1 MQMVIKGIHKRWFP
15 GVVFALIFFG
25 LCWLYGYDS
34 TFFNP
39 PQSVHTWRQTNGLSM
54 TQMYFRYDLP
64 FLEPAIQNQM
74 SDDGLSGQTAGEFP
88 VIYYLVARLWEFLGK
103 SEWSFRLV
111 HLLILFSGCFGLFR
125 MLTPLTGNPL
135 RAGFIS
141 MLVFTSPMFIFYG
154 PNFLPDAPSLAFVF
168 LAWLFLYRFV
178 VSRKT
183 GILWLS
189 ALFSFLAIGLKIT
202 TGTSFIAIGSWVIFE
217 SLFIKEEKRT
227 FRFRLK
233 HYIPFV
239 VSILFLLGWY
249 LYVNHYTTLHR
260 GSFSYFGIWPV
271 WKMTSEQFHKIMDAL
286 DKIWFKEFFWPPL
299 QYATMIVWLF
309 LLVVI
314 RKLSPFC
321 GGW

>member
-54 TQMYFRYDLP
+54 TQMYYRYDLP

-135 RAGFIS
+135 RGGFYQH
-141 MLVFTSPMFIFYG
+141 VGFYFSHVHFLWPELPARCSVIG
-154 PNFLPDAPSLAFVF
+154 FCFPGLAIPVPICGKPENRHPVALSSLFLPGHRTEDNHRDKFHRHRELGDLRIPVHQRREENFQVPAETLYSFCRQYPPAAGMVPLCRPLYHPSPRKFFLFWHLAGVEND
-168 LAWLFLYRFV
+168 L
-178 VSRKT
+178 
-183 GILWLS
+183 
-189 ALFSFLAIGLKIT
+189 
-202 TGTSFIAIGSWVIFE
+202 
-217 SLFIKEEKRT
+217 RT
-227 FRFRLK
+227 
-233 HYIPFV
+233 ISQNNGCP
-239 VSILFLLGWY
+239 
-249 LYVNHYTTLHR
+249 
-260 GSFSYFGIWPV
+260 
-271 WKMTSEQFHKIMDAL
+271 
-286 DKIWFKEFFWPPL
+286 
-299 QYATMIVWLF
+299 
-309 LLVVI
+309 
-314 RKLSPFC
+314 
-321 GGW
+321 